1 MQGYS
6 EAPDGSET
14 ESGEDDGD
22 GDVGLT
28 ANNNAASIQQ
38 EQVLC
43 DGFDSV
49 ILTYR
54 PSIERSRRLLPLLRR
69 RRTSRIGGALCILPI
84 IRYLFYN
91 LHAYPG
97 QTRRTRPR
105 IGKRK
110 LRPRQQRGKE
120 ELKSER
126 RFSYFSYTR
135 DYFRKYQRHVSVNMF
150 GFLTPRTC

>member
-22 GDVGLT
+22 GDGGLT

-49 ILTYR
+49 ILTNR

-69 RRTSRIGGALCILPI
+69 RRTSRIGWALSILPI
-84 IRYLFYN
+84 IRYLCYN

-97 QTRRTRPR
+97 QTRRTRLR
-105 IGKRK
+105 RGKRK